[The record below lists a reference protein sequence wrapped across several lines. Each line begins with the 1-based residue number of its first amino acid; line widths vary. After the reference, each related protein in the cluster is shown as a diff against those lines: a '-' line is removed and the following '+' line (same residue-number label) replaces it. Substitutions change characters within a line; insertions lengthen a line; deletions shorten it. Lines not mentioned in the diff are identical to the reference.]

1 MFLTE
6 KTDKGNYCLVNSKT
20 GEVYDL
26 SRLQDVEAIRKLIFD
41 LEFKLNQLSNRDEY
55 IIKLLSGGE

>member
-6 KTDKGNYCLVNSKT
+6 KSKNGNYCLVNSKT

-55 IIKLLSGGE
+55 IIKLLGGE